1 MDETLPKYTIRDL
14 ITDDG
19 GEARAAQTVR
29 ARRKAMEDSKHVF
42 SKKDI
47 LFIVLAAL
55 AILCFGGFM
64 VPLAPKLSSGSDK
77 QQGDHQVRERH
88 LAARCGPT
96 ETHWAAYP
104 GSKSLD
110 TVASSLMEATK
121 TTTVFSTVTLV
132 SDHFSTITVTAILPD
147 AKSVMPQS
155 SLSPGPS
162 FPVNTTTSG
171 KQEGPSDSYIWTTPT
186 TTVSSTTSDTAIE
199 PPSSSTAQS
208 PVPTENVLTTSSVAS
223 FETDKKPSSAFPV
236 TASSMEIASIPG
248 DASLSKITT
257 VEPPAPSSFSAFSI
271 EANTSPEECL
281 EVWSNTTSAGS
292 TMSPLES
299 APSTPTSSSLSD
311 PIVHSVSAPT
321 GLLAPPSTVYSTE
334 LVTSLFQPDFPPR
347 STSTTIV
354 VVKEGTSTAPI
365 VTLVATNG

>member
-29 ARRKAMEDSKHVF
+29 ARRKAMEDSEHVF

-77 QQGDHQVRERH
+77 QQGDHQVQERH
-88 LAARCGPT
+88 LAARCGLT

-104 GSKSLD
+104 DSKSLD
-110 TVASSLMEATK
+110 TVASSSMGVTK
-121 TTTVFSTVTLV
+121 ITTVFSTVTVV
-132 SDHFSTITVTAILPD
+132 SDHFSTITVTAIPPD

-155 SLSPGPS
+155 SLPSTPG

-171 KQEGPSDSYIWTTPT
+171 KQEGLSNSYSRTTPT
-186 TTVSSTTSDTAIE
+186 TTVSSTTSDTATE
-199 PPSSSTAQS
+199 PPSSATAQP

-223 FETDKKPSSAFPV
+223 FETDKAPSSAFPV

-248 DASLSKITT
+248 DASLSKIAT
-257 VEPPAPSSFSAFSI
+257 VEPPAPSSFSASST
-271 EANTSPEECL
+271 EPNTSLEESL
-281 EVWSNTTSAGS
+281 GVWPNTLSAGS
-292 TMSPLES
+292 TVSSLES

-311 PIVHSVSAPT
+311 PIVDAASAPT

-334 LVTSLFQPDFPPR
+334 FVTSLFRPDFPPR

-354 VVKEGTSTAPI
+354 VVKEGTFTAPI
-365 VTLVATNG
+365 VTLVTTNG